1 MKKLLLICLVFAF
14 VFAAERTEVDI
25 EFTPK
30 PGSQYD
36 APTTPSVPLIGQMT
50 QAKLSG
56 DMVAFEQLLQEYEK
70 LAPRAGESNPVGAY
84 TEAVNPEDYP
94 IMRYGDDVT
103 IYAGDVYWNTWA
115 QLIDIDDEAISVDY
129 HKGDTIIAA
138 VACTDSLVRAF
149 KSYDN
154 GLTWSYVRW
163 FSYGGAQL
171 SEPEIIWGGG
181 GWYHVFMR
189 VSSGNGNLLNFN
201 VASDESDYNV
211 TMIENTSDSMHYYT
225 VCSDKSDWTTAMYL
239 YCAWHVGDG
248 GVSADDIYFTRS
260 YNDGANWDAPVMP
273 LTNGAGWPDLTYGD
287 DMLYLAFYGRQ
298 GSNHDIGVNRSTD
311 LGNSWVDYT
320 LVSSNTYVK
329 QGPQV
334 AASHSDSDHVW
345 VVWPRKWSSDPYDYD
360 LWFSWSTNAGANWSS
375 ASFASS
381 WVDSS
386 EILPSLVTFGSYG
399 SIAHDPY
406 LTYANVLY
414 DFSTDVNVYLRG
426 WDDTND
432 EFDDPYDYSDNPSE
446 LTRPMQTYDNDAGT
460 PAFAYVGDNGVNVY
474 FDGWF
479 VSVEEQDDGLA
490 VSNELSG
497 IVHPN
502 PFTSMTNIAY
512 NLPSTE
518 RITAKVYNTLGQT
531 VTTLID
537 GVQQSGKHELQWN
550 AAGLPRGVYFLKLET
565 ENAAVTKKVIIE

>member
-248 GVSADDIYFTRS
+248 GVGADDINFTRS
-260 YNDGANWDAPVMP
+260 FDDGATWDTPDWL

-287 DMLYLAFYGRQ
+287 NMLYLAFYGRQ

-311 LGNSWVDYT
+311 LGNNWVGYQ
-320 LVSSNTYVK
+320 LVESDTYVK
-329 QGPQV
+329 QGPV
-334 AASHSDSDHVW
+334 IASSQSDSQDVW

-360 LWFSWSTNAGANWSS
+360 LWFSWSTNAGTNWSS
-375 ASFASS
+375 PSFASS
-381 WVDSS
+381 YVDSS
-386 EILPSLVTFGSYG
+386 EILPSLAVFSMYG
-399 SIAHDPY
+399 STAYNPY
-406 LTYANVLY
+406 LTYANVMY
-414 DFSTDVNVYLRG
+414 DFSTDVNVLLRY
-426 WDDTND
+426 WDDGAND
-432 EFDDPYDYSDNPSE
+432 FSDTYDYSDNPSE
-446 LTRPMQTYDNDAGT
+446 LTRPIQAFDNDAGT
-460 PAFAYVGDNGVNVY
+460 PAIAYVGDDGVNVY

-512 NLPSTE
+512 TLPSTG

-531 VTTLID
+531 VTTLFD
-537 GVQQSGKHELQWN
+537 GVQQSGIHEIQWS
-550 AAGLPRGVYFLKLET
+550 ATDLPKGVYFVKLET